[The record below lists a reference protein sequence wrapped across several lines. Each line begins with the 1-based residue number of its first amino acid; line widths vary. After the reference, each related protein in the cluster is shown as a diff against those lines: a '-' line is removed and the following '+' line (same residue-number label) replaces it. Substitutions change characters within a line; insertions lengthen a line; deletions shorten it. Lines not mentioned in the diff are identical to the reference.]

1 MIQLS
6 NSKMK
11 YENFDIK
18 LRDSVIISIQSGRKN
33 LVVPHYHTS
42 YEFLKVTKGEL
53 IFNLDDNEFTLQEGD
68 IVICPSFS
76 IHSATA
82 ENEDTGT
89 LGIVT
94 EKLFYRDNDINSRI
108 MVSLSC
114 SELKGKQFIIP
125 NSHPD
130 NEKLTLIFEDIKTEN
145 YKQNPLCSLYISSLV
160 NQASIIIA
168 RHFNLLNT
176 TNSIT
181 NESSIM
187 YALEYIKSH
196 CTEKITLDELSRIS
210 KMSKFYFSHKFKEFT
225 GSSPMDYVIKTRVN
239 YALNL
244 INTTNLSMTEI
255 SEKSGFCSVNYFNKT
270 IREITGYPPYTY
282 KKLK

>member
-1 MIQLS
+1 M
-6 NSKMK
+6 NKSKTG

-18 LRDSVIISIQSGRKN
+18 FRDSVIISIQSGRKN

-53 IFNLDDNEFTLQEGD
+53 DFSLDDNEFVLQEGD

-82 ENEDTGT
+82 KDDDTQT

-94 EKLFYRDNDINSRI
+94 EKLFYDNKDINSR
-108 MVSLSC
+108 MMASLNS
-114 SELKGKQFIIP
+114 SELRGKELIIHH
-125 NSHPD
+125 SHPD
-130 NEKLTLIFEDIKTEN
+130 NDKLTSIFENIKNEN
-145 YKQNPLCSLYISSLV
+145 IKQDPLCSIYISSLV

-168 RHFNLLNT
+168 RHFNLLNN

-187 YALEYIKSH
+187 YALEYIKAH
-196 CTEKITLDELSRIS
+196 CTEKITLDDLSRIS
-210 KMSKFYFSHKFKEFT
+210 KMSKFYFARKFKEFT

-244 INTTNLSMTEI
+244 INTTELSMTEI
-255 SEKSGFCSVNYFNKT
+255 SEKAGFCSVNYFNKT
-270 IREITGYPPYTY
+270 IKEITGYPPFTY